1 MSSKRSSNHE
11 KALRWFKKHQ
21 YESKESA
28 GKSGEQIEK
37 DAEMQMYMVLA
48 PIQEAYE
55 RGEISAEEAK
65 RQIYHISIKSLQEL
79 IRESEEEID
88 VLLVWGRADS
98 KDPKVIERQ
107 KRDKERQRRED
118 PVIIKLQAQID
129 EWKKMIADMEEELL

>member
-1 MSSKRSSNHE
+1 MR
-11 KALRWFKKHQ
+11 
-21 YESKESA
+21 
-28 GKSGEQIEK
+28 
-37 DAEMQMYMVLA
+37 MYMVLA

-79 IRESEEEID
+79 IKESEEEID

-98 KDPKVIERQ
+98 KDPKEIERQ

>member
-1 MSSKRSSNHE
+1 
-11 KALRWFKKHQ
+11 
-21 YESKESA
+21 
-28 GKSGEQIEK
+28 
-37 DAEMQMYMVLA
+37 MQMYMVLA

-79 IRESEEEID
+79 IKESEEEID

-98 KDPKVIERQ
+98 KDPKEIERQ
-107 KRDKERQRRED
+107 KRDKERQSRED
-118 PVIIKLQAQID
+118 PVILKLQTQID